1 MAELFLLTARQTQ
14 PFFNRL
20 IDIYQSVFS
29 QSPYHETLPDT
40 FNFAGR
46 LSYHAHQPG
55 FRCAVIIPA
64 SGGPAAGFAY
74 GYRGQ
79 PGTWL
84 YNLADVRLPAKSVAE
99 FFGDCFEFAEL
110 ALLPDWQGQGL
121 GGMLHDALL
130 EGLPHR
136 TACLS
141 TVEMETNALHL
152 YHNRGWK
159 KLTGGIELPGT
170 PLKYQIMGKI
180 LNAPRI

>member
-1 MAELFLLTARQTQ
+1 MAELLLLTAHQTR
-14 PFFNRL
+14 PYFDRL
-20 IDIYQSVFS
+20 IDIYQAVFS
-29 QSPYHETLPDT
+29 QSPYYETLPDT

-46 LSYHAHQPG
+46 LSYHSRQPG
-55 FRCAVIIPA
+55 FRCAIIIPA
-64 SGGPAAGFAY
+64 PGSPAGGFAY
-74 GYRGQ
+74 GYHGQ

-84 YNLADVRLPAKSVAE
+84 YNLAAIRLPASRVAE

-141 TVEMETNALHL
+141 TIEVETNALHL
-152 YHNRGWK
+152 YQNRGWK

-170 PLKYQIMGKI
+170 LLKYQIMAKSLHNPFI
-180 LNAPRI
+180 